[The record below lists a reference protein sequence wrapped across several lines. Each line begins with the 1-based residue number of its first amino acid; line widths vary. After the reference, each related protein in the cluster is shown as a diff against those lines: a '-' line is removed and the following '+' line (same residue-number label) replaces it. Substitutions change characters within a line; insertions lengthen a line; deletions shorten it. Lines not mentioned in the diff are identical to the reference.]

1 MASLFE
7 NIRHNFNKDD
17 GLRIR
22 SIPVPDISS
31 EIGVSYDKDD
41 ITNKQIYSD
50 ASLIDSSQVTKF
62 VTLSKYRDERYQAFE
77 EMLADPIVSA
87 ALEMY
92 ADDATQYNRDGNI
105 IWAESDDPVIADAAN
120 RLIRVLNIQGN
131 AWRDIYS
138 LCTYGDLY
146 FRLYKNGDSSDN
158 MDYTDT
164 VSNSLSIIPED
175 KTRQLEERIEYV
187 TNPATV
193 FDLQEKDK
201 TV

>member
-131 AWRDIYS
+131 AWRDIY
-138 LCTYGDLY
+138 
-146 FRLYKNGDSSDN
+146 
-158 MDYTDT
+158 
-164 VSNSLSIIPED
+164 
-175 KTRQLEERIEYV
+175 
-187 TNPATV
+187 
-193 FDLQEKDK
+193 
-201 TV
+201 

>member
-92 ADDATQYNRDGNI
+92 ADDATQYNRDGNS
-105 IWAESDDPVIADAAN
+105 IWAESDDAEVAKYVN
-120 RLIRVLNIQGN
+120 YLL
-131 AWRDIYS
+131 
-138 LCTYGDLY
+138 
-146 FRLYKNGDSSDN
+146 KKMSSWST
-158 MDYTDT
+158 M
-164 VSNSLSIIPED
+164 E
-175 KTRQLEERIEYV
+175 
-187 TNPATV
+187 
-193 FDLQEKDK
+193 
-201 TV
+201 